1 MLTDTDYNIF
11 ADKWNEY
18 LMFSGVDINK
28 KQMLLTMLAIKN
40 AKCTKKEFI
49 ATVDTLIASDIKN
62 KSLESVLMMSQYQW
76 MTIDDIKNRAF
87 GIYRLLTLNA
97 KATIDF
103 VFGDERACMSF
114 YLVFGNLEKFLKA
127 DLDEKDNSYSDRF
140 IDCYI
145 NSNVND
151 YFDVIKANRIMFS
164 QSRTKPC
171 NRQEVCFIGDNQ
183 NAKNIADSFYGNGNY
198 VIYRSDINGSL
209 KKKDSIFNE
218 REKEKSRLL
227 LSVNLTKEQLQ
238 AQKKERLSQLENVL
252 FALKGGNR
260 E

>member
-1 MLTDTDYNIF
+1 MLTTHDYNIF
-11 ADKWNEY
+11 IDKWHEY
-18 LMFSGVDINK
+18 LSFSGITEDLKNQFMTK
-28 KQMLLTMLAIKN
+28 LAIRN
-40 AKCTKKEFI
+40 AKCTVDEFVFTVSALMQSSITGRTLEDVLSIAHHQWLPKE
-49 ATVDTLIASDIKN
+49 DM
-62 KSLESVLMMSQYQW
+62 ESKALGLW
-76 MTIDDIKNRAF
+76 
-87 GIYRLLTLNA
+87 RLLTLNA
-97 KATIDF
+97 KANIDF

-127 DLDEKDNSYSDRF
+127 DFDEKDNSYSDRF

-209 KKKDSIFNE
+209 KKMDSIFNE